1 MSALLAALLTTSPVD
16 PGCGPL
22 LDAVE
27 AGDVART
34 LGALAAGDVDQAGEG
49 RCARRTPLLLAA
61 ERGHLELVE
70 ALLARGADVDFT
82 VVDRRSALPGR
93 VTAECLARANGHQ
106 AVAALL
112 RRRGAHDTTD
122 GCRGRALLVA
132 ALRAADAAQL
142 GEARRAGYR
151 LALEQVREALTATDC
166 GARAAYCIELS
177 LHLPSEP
184 SVERDRVLSRFW
196 ARVHTAPALRRTLP
210 LPGKR

>member
-34 LGALAAGDVDQAGEG
+34 LGALAAGDVDQVGEG

-106 AVAALL
+106 A
-112 RRRGAHDTTD
+112 
-122 GCRGRALLVA
+122 VA